1 MLEYQED
8 GGRLKYQE
16 GGGGRR
22 YLERTEDTRKGAEN
36 ARRRGLEL
44 SEQWKR
50 RYCED
55 GGVEVVLEMLVGL
68 ELVWRPGGKGGGR
81 Y

>member
-1 MLEYQED
+1 MRGQEVSRTD
-8 GGRLKYQE
+8 RRHQE
-16 GGGGRR
+16 
-22 YLERTEDTRKGAEN
+22 EAEN
-36 ARRRGLEL
+36 ARRRGLEV

-55 GGVEVVLEMLVGL
+55 GGVEVVLEVLVGL
-68 ELVWRPGGKGGGR
+68 ELVRRPGGKGGGR